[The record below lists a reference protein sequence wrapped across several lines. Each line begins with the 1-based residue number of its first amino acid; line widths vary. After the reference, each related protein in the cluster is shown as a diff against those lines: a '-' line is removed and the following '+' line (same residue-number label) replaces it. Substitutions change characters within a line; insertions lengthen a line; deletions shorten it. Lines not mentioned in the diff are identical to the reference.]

1 MIKLSIFAGPLE
13 SANLHTRLA
22 WLDLAYHE
30 VKPYANYKTCLFQNG
45 LGCSP
50 TVMLRTY
57 PRWSSSIWDLMA
69 RAISLCLNT
78 LKEGE
83 GQDLEVLPEPIG
95 GSKAIAFA
103 DEISATVEHH
113 AGGKVTRIRTVCTM
127 SIKRGR
133 KKGSYVASLTD
144 NMGQSFD
151 GIEVV
156 YRPSVFQ
163 PALLVAKVACQHLH
177 GDSTKLPA
185 RPLLVLPRPQ
195 DEEGYNWICVHAV
208 REPAKSGFLRWLS
221 ESKIPLITSDMY
233 GEVVD
238 ADYYAQFLTES
249 L

>member
-13 SANLHTRLA
+13 SANLHNRLA

-30 VKPYANYKTCLFQNG
+30 VRPYASYKACLFQSG
-45 LGCSP
+45 QGCSP
-50 TVMLRTY
+50 TVLLRSY

-69 RAISLCLNT
+69 RVISLCLNVQG
-78 LKEGE
+78 KEE

-95 GSKAIAFA
+95 GSKAVAFA
-103 DEISATVEHH
+103 EEISATVEHH

-144 NMGQSFD
+144 NMGQSFE

-177 GDSTKLPA
+177 GDSNKLPT

-195 DEEGYNWICVHAV
+195 AEKGYNWICVHAV

-221 ESKIPLITSDMY
+221 ESKIPLITSDLY